1 MNILTNIGASTYTI
15 ATPPKP
21 VGYWIL
27 DPNPLSAHT
36 MFSIFAKPTDK
47 QIKNTEEAFGWKWKD
62 A

>member
-1 MNILTNIGASTYTI
+1 MNTVEDIPAYYTI
-15 ATPPKP
+15 MQPPKP

-27 DPNPLSAHT
+27 DPSPTGPNTS
-36 MFSIFAKPTDK
+36 FSMYAKPTDK